1 MDKQE
6 HTTRRATP
14 AARAWT
20 GSAIAL
26 AVALAVGGT
35 LFHNGSSK
43 AGEAPAPLPDVGVSA
58 PLQRELASQLSFLG
72 QYSAVDKVELR
83 AQVGGTLTAIA
94 FKDGAI
100 VHKGDLLFTID
111 AEPYQIRLSQAQAQ
125 LEAARARLD
134 LAVRELARAETLKST
149 DAGSA
154 QNVEQRTADRLA
166 AQAAVD
172 GALAQVRDARF
183 DLDHTRITA
192 PFTGRIGNHQVS
204 VGNLVSGSRGGA
216 GATTLLTTIV
226 SLDPIHL
233 DFDMSEADNATY
245 ARGAA
250 GGSDKVAIAQ
260 GDSFDFDGSGTLDFI
275 DNALD
280 RSSGTIHARA
290 IVPNPDLK
298 LTPGGFARVRLAT
311 SKPRPLLLVPDASVF
326 PDQSEHYVLVVGAN
340 GEVATKPVQIGELRG
355 GLRVI
360 RSGLAAGDKVVVDGM
375 PQARPGSKV
384 ASHVEAIK
392 YADDAS
398 VPLQANLK

>member
-1 MDKQE
+1 MNPKNSPSLIKP
-6 HTTRRATP
+6 ATKI
-14 AARAWT
+14 WT

-26 AVALAVGGT
+26 TAALVAGGAA
-35 LFHNGSSK
+35 LHQESSK
-43 AGEAPAPLPDVGVSA
+43 ANEALAPLPNVGVST
-58 PLQRELASQLSFLG
+58 PLQRDLESQLSFLG

-83 AQVGGTLTAIA
+83 AQVGGTLTAID

-111 AEPYQIRLSQAQAQ
+111 PEPYQIRLSQAQAQ

-134 LAVRELARAETLKST
+134 LAVREQARAETLKST

-154 QNVEQRTADRLA
+154 QNVEQRTADRLS

-172 GALAQVRDARF
+172 GALAQVRDALF
-183 DLDHTRITA
+183 DLKHTRITA

-216 GATTLLTTIV
+216 GATTLLTTLV
-226 SLDPIHL
+226 SLDPIYL

-250 GGSDKVAIAQ
+250 GGSTRVAVSE
-260 GDSFDFDGSGTLDFI
+260 GDALDFSRSGTLDFI

-290 IVPNPDLK
+290 LVPNPDLK

-311 SKPRPLLLVPDASVF
+311 SKPQPLMLVPDASVF
-326 PDQSEHYVLVVGAN
+326 PDQSEHYVLVVDAN
-340 GEVATKPVQIGELRG
+340 GDVATKQVRIGELRG

-360 RSGLAAGDKVVVDGM
+360 RSGLAASDRIVVDGM
-375 PQARPGSKV
+375 PMARPGSKV
-384 ASHVEAIK
+384 ASHQEAIK

-398 VPLQANLK
+398 VPLQANVK